1 MSALHATAAAASVSS
16 SSSSPAVFR
25 HRNDFL
31 VSGDDD
37 ALKREGSNERYAL
50 VMTNA
55 ATMDV
60 ALAKRF
66 WDRCE
71 YRICADGG
79 ANRLFDGLS
88 AEDRVRYVPDAVKGD
103 LDSVR
108 ADVRAFYRSA
118 INACCF
124 RLVVKRRRLDDSI
137 NPITHCV
144 QRTWLRGGA
153 RRRPGLQRPGQVPA
167 SRQRTVA
174 NAAPE

>member
-1 MSALHATAAAASVSS
+1 MRATLLSCAVPFFRSRHLALVARAPMSALHATAAAASISS

-50 VMTNA
+50 VMTNS

-66 WDRCE
+66 WDRFE

-118 INACCF
+118 IIACCF
-124 RLVVKRRRLDDSI
+124 GSVKRLDNSI
-137 NPITHCV
+137 NPITLCV
-144 QRTWLRGGA
+144 QRTWLHGGA
-153 RRRPGLQRPGQVPA
+153 RR
-167 SRQRTVA
+167 
-174 NAAPE
+174 